1 MFRTHREPE
10 QEPWWTPPPPPGAEE
25 CASSHRVHRLLVT
38 FPYASEVGTLITSA
52 CDSRAAE
59 VEEEEEE
66 KPRMKGAGRR
76 GGAGGGLASPAVL
89 GDDHFVAVPV
99 GSYCEKIDVFHHLG
113 LCSQFERICS
123 EAQIA
128 NWILMTLIFHDAPL
142 HTSVSADKRVAPQL
156 SRPVNPPAFFFFE
169 FIQ

>member
-1 MFRTHREPE
+1 M
-10 QEPWWTPPPPPGAEE
+10 
-25 CASSHRVHRLLVT
+25 
-38 FPYASEVGTLITSA
+38 GTLITSA

-66 KPRMKGAGRR
+66 KPRMKGAGGGEGR
-76 GGAGGGLASPAVL
+76 GRGGLASPAVL

-113 LCSQFERICS
+113 SCSQFEWICS

-142 HTSVSADKRVAPQL
+142 HTSVSADKRAAPQL
-156 SRPVNPPAFFFFE
+156 SRPVNPPAFFFF
-169 FIQ
+169 